1 MTVKGRRGLSQP
13 PINRETGY
21 SNVLVKGRLV
31 SALGGEVVGLPW
43 EVSSSLFHTPF
54 RIGISITLEYISYS
68 ISITLEYIL
77 LNFHYILL

>member
-1 MTVKGRRGLSQP
+1 MTVKG
-13 PINRETGY
+13 
-21 SNVLVKGRLV
+21 NVLVKGRLV